1 MSYLLSN
8 SNLSS
13 IKYIVDSFTDAIT
26 QQNAQIATL
35 ETTMASIVS
44 SGGTGGASIADL
56 SALQTS
62 VADLQAVVGTNA
74 STSLLR
80 LDDLE
85 ERIEDLETSSITN
98 TINISTNASAIG
110 VLQSAETTTAN
121 AITGLNTTTSTNTL
135 GISALNGAMVLIA
148 NRSNDNSAA
157 IATNTTNISNNT
169 TDISATNV
177 IVSDHTTAI
186 AALEVPGFVAT
197 QPTLRWDFRDFFD
210 TRQGIEFVPI
220 PSDGVEIIDQKAV
233 VDLPGPLHFLRGFV
247 PIGLVSK
254 FSKTLMFRF
263 KSIPDMD
270 PNVDFVFSTFSG
282 DPRFALGFAVRVFNG
297 GIETKVY
304 GGYGP
309 SGSKAIYSALHPI
322 PGYPSVI
329 FNQYVHMCVVI
340 DTSNGFIT
348 TYINGAQNGSTNAVT
363 SGTTQAELD
372 AGEYHA
378 GVSFLPFFVNKAGD
392 AGNGN
397 ALYDQIDYFD
407 NVALSQQDITYY
419 YNESI

>member
-1 MSYLLSN
+1 MSYFVNN
-8 SNLSS
+8 SNLFS
-13 IKYIVDSFTDAIT
+13 IQSVVDSFTQVIT
-26 QQNAQIATL
+26 QQNTAILSLQ
-35 ETTMASIVS
+35 TTMASIVS

-56 SALQTS
+56 TALQTTVS
-62 VADLQAVVGTNA
+62 DLEVVVGTN
-74 STSLLR
+74 
-80 LDDLE
+80 
-85 ERIEDLETSSITN
+85 
-98 TINISTNASAIG
+98 
-110 VLQSAETTTAN
+110 TTA
-121 AITGLNTTTSTNTL
+121 I
-135 GISALNGAMVLIA
+135 V
-148 NRSNDNSAA
+148 
-157 IATNTTNISNNT
+157 ATNT
-169 TDISATNV
+169 

-197 QPTLRWDFRDFFD
+197 PQTLSWDFRDFFD
-210 TRQGIEFVPI
+210 TKQGIEFVPI

-233 VDLPGPLHFLRGFV
+233 VDLPGPLHYLRGFV
-247 PIGLVSK
+247 PVAFVSK

-263 KSIPDMD
+263 KSIAGMD

-282 DPRFALGFAVRVFNG
+282 DDRFALGFAIRVFNG
-297 GIETKVY
+297 AIETKVY
-304 GGYGP
+304 GGYNP
-309 SGSKAIYSALHPI
+309 SGTKQIYSALHPI

-340 DTSNGFIT
+340 NTATGFIT
-348 TYINGAQNGSTNAVT
+348 TYINGVQNGSTNAIT

-392 AGNGN
+392 YGDGN
-397 ALYDQIDYFD
+397 ALYDKIDYFD

>member
-1 MSYLLSN
+1 MSYFANN
-8 SNLSS
+8 SNLFS
-13 IKYIVDSFTDAIT
+13 IQSAIEEFNRVIT

-35 ETTMASIVS
+35 QTTMASIVS

-56 SALQTS
+56 TALQTTVS
-62 VADLQAVVGTNA
+62 DLQA
-74 STSLLR
+74 
-80 LDDLE
+80 
-85 ERIEDLETSSITN
+85 
-98 TINISTNASAIG
+98 AI
-110 VLQSAETTTAN
+110 V
-121 AITGLNTTTSTNTL
+121 
-135 GISALNGAMVLIA
+135 
-148 NRSNDNSAA
+148 
-157 IATNTTNISNNT
+157 ATNT
-169 TDISATNV
+169 

-197 QPTLRWDFRDFFD
+197 PQTLSWDFRDFFD
-210 TRQGIEFVPI
+210 TKQGIEFVPI

-233 VDLPGPLHFLRGFV
+233 VDLPGPLHYLRGFV
-247 PIGLVSK
+247 PVAFVSK

-263 KSIPDMD
+263 KSIAAMD

-282 DPRFALGFAVRVFNG
+282 DARFALGFAIRVFNG
-297 GIETKVY
+297 AIETKVY
-304 GGYGP
+304 GGYNP
-309 SGSKAIYSALHPI
+309 SGTKQIYSALHPI

-340 DTSNGFIT
+340 NTATGFIT
-348 TYINGAQNGSTNAVT
+348 TYINGVQAGSTNAVT

-392 AGNGN
+392 AGDGN